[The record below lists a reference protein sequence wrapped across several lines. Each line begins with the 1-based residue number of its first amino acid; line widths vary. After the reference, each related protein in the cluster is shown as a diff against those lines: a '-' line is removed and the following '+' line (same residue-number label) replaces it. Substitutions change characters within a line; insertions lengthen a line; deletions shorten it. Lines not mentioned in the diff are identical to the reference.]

1 LTSPT
6 AVRRRATGQALVEF
20 AIVAPVLL
28 LLVLVAIDF
37 GRMLYGW
44 VVLQNSARIA
54 ANYAGLYPEG
64 WESPGDAAIV
74 AEYEVLIE
82 KDLNTANCTAAPT
95 PPSPVFTDGPD
106 FADPAGPADTAY
118 NVGDSVRVDLAC
130 TFSPLTPIVSSIV
143 GTNFEL
149 AAGFTFRIRSGDI
162 TGLPDPTRMPRPGAP
177 PPGGTP
183 ACPTGE
189 AQIPSGIVGGTVA
202 NARSAWN
209 ATFTGGFNPAT
220 GQNGRTVAAFTTSPA
235 DTDGDG
241 CVPTGSSMTVTF

>member
-95 PPSPVFTDGPD
+95 PP
-106 FADPAGPADTAY
+106 
-118 NVGDSVRVDLAC
+118 
-130 TFSPLTPIVSSIV
+130 
-143 GTNFEL
+143 
-149 AAGFTFRIRSGDI
+149 
-162 TGLPDPTRMPRPGAP
+162 
-177 PPGGTP
+177 
-183 ACPTGE
+183 
-189 AQIPSGIVGGTVA
+189 
-202 NARSAWN
+202 W
-209 ATFTGGFNPAT
+209 
-220 GQNGRTVAAFTTSPA
+220 
-235 DTDGDG
+235 
-241 CVPTGSSMTVTF
+241 